1 MASLQWLARP
11 SEISTSITFLQYS
24 PPNLLYSHHSH
35 LIAVQK
41 LWGRSCLWAFAPAA
55 FSVWSALPPVNPQL
69 TRFLPSET
77 FYHFPSDHKLC
88 TPPSLLHCSLSC
100 LNIPS
105 ACTEY
110 KECFFFSPL
119 TVSYLSPK
127 KTEICKRG
135 ASWVYF
141 HDGCI
146 LLCVGQHA
154 AYSQTQWIFVVRV
167 YLTQTDGNYSLN
179 D

>member
-110 KECFFFSPL
+110 KECFFFLLLLSLICLLKRLRSAKEEPVEFIFMMD
-119 TVSYLSPK
+119 VSSCVLDSMQHIVKLNEYL
-127 KTEICKRG
+127 
-135 ASWVYF
+135 
-141 HDGCI
+141 
-146 LLCVGQHA
+146 L
-154 AYSQTQWIFVVRV
+154 
-167 YLTQTDGNYSLN
+167 
-179 D
+179 